1 MHLIL
6 VANSIC
12 LAYPIH
18 PDCLKETGDAEL

>member
-6 VANSIC
+6 IAGFIR

-18 PDCLKETGDAEL
+18 PYCLKETGDAEL